1 MRFTRNFVTM
11 NFPFLS
17 EKEDSFTEYKLACIL
32 LMKKQIDID
41 NFQSF
46 TSRCAFSPFSINNMS
61 LSNSENHQKGY
72 FLTLPLSVFQKY
84 YTAICGNEEMGTS
97 DPFSKK
103 IYLKACLQAK
113 NQQQEN
119 LLEYSYVDVEISP
132 NGLQFIEKYNDDKI
146 KKRAEMVREKA
157 LRGIERRI
165 SFCNFFLRVINTII
179 VGE

>member
-11 NFPFLS
+11 NFPLLS
-17 EKEDSFTEYKLACIL
+17 EDEDSFTEYKLACIL

-46 TSRCAFSPFSINNMS
+46 ISRCAFSPFSINNMS
-61 LSNSENHQKGY
+61 LSNSEKHQKGY
-72 FLTLPLSVFQKY
+72 FITLPLSVFQKY
-84 YTAICGNEEMGTS
+84 YTATCGNEEMGTS
-97 DPFSKK
+97 EPLLKE

-113 NQQQEN
+113 NQQKEG
-119 LLEYSYVDVEISP
+119 LEEYSYVDVEISP
-132 NGLQFIEKYNDDKI
+132 KALKLIKKYNDEKI
-146 KKRAEMVREKA
+146 KKRAEMGREKA

>member
-11 NFPFLS
+11 NFPLLS
-17 EKEDSFTEYKLACIL
+17 EDEESFNEYKLACIL

-61 LSNSENHQKGY
+61 LSNTENHQKGY

-84 YTAICGNEEMGTS
+84 YTATCGNEEMGTS
-97 DPFSKK
+97 EPLSKE

-113 NQQQEN
+113 NQQKEG
-119 LLEYSYVDVEISP
+119 LEEYSYVDVEISP
-132 NGLQFIEKYNDDKI
+132 NVLKFIEKYNDDKI
-146 KKRAEMVREKA
+146 KKTAEKVREKA
-157 LRGIERRI
+157 LRGLERRI
-165 SFCNFFLRVINTII
+165 RFCNFFLKVKNAII

>member
-11 NFPFLS
+11 NFPFLN
-17 EKEDSFTEYKLACIL
+17 EDEESFNEYKLTCIL

-46 TSRCAFSPFSINNMS
+46 ISRCAFSPFSINNMS

-84 YTAICGNEEMGTS
+84 YTATCGNEEMGTS
-97 DPFSKK
+97 EQLSKE

-113 NQQQEN
+113 NQQKEN

-132 NGLQFIEKYNDDKI
+132 NALKLIKKYNDEKI

-157 LRGIERRI
+157 LRGMERRI
-165 SFCNFFLRVINTII
+165 SFCNFFLRVRSICSIF
-179 VGE
+179 